1 MGILCREPQGQLA
14 QGALHGLSAR
24 PTMGTPQRNKVLVG
38 ICRNQQGR
46 NSPSGLRRSETELN
60 AKEPFLEISAHV
72 RSVKHCCTR
81 TAEDFALFLNK
92 ISVFI
97 FLSVTMLAPDPPQTL
112 LKNIVHPIL

>member
-1 MGILCREPQGQLA
+1 MEGACKQGGGVDLWGQVLKVVVKVSLSRGLCTGCVLTQ
-14 QGALHGLSAR
+14 
-24 PTMGTPQRNKVLVG
+24 TMGTPQRNKVLVG

-97 FLSVTMLAPDPPQTL
+97 FFKCDHACT
-112 LKNIVHPIL
+112 

>member
-1 MGILCREPQGQLA
+1 MGA
-14 QGALHGLSAR
+14 
-24 PTMGTPQRNKVLVG
+24 PQRNKVLVG
-38 ICRNQQGR
+38 ICKNQQGR

-72 RSVKHCCTR
+72 CSVKHCCTH

-97 FLSVTMLAPDPPQTL
+97 FF
-112 LKNIVHPIL
+112 

>member
-1 MGILCREPQGQLA
+1 M
-14 QGALHGLSAR
+14 
-24 PTMGTPQRNKVLVG
+24 
-38 ICRNQQGR
+38 
-46 NSPSGLRRSETELN
+46 N